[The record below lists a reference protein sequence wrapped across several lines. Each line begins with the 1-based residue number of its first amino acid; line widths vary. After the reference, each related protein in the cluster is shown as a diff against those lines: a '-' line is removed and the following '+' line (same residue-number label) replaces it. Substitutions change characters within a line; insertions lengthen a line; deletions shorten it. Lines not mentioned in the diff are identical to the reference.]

1 MRWPFWCGVVLV
13 TVVVAVMTAGAGAS
27 GGDRHPYRFSAPSHY
42 LRARVV
48 RAAASPMEEV
58 EVNGKENGDSTLNEE
73 NGEDTLKE
81 KEEEE
86 RSDITKKEEEER
98 GNVMLTDEEREKKEE
113 EKGDTTLKEEK
124 EEGKILKEEEKEN
137 TTPSKER
144 EEGKTTQKEE
154 ERENT
159 KLAEEGETGKATLKE
174 KAKETITL
182 KEEGQ
187 TVNTTMKEGETGNT
201 TLKKEKEKENTLKEE
216 KEKEI
221 TRKEEGQERLRVN
234 TSLREEEKQKDVGKG
249 GKHGQKHD
257 HHAFMR
263 DEDLLP
269 DTHECG
275 KRSRKSYRVMFG
287 EDAPL
292 NAYPWIAL
300 LGYKDPAQ
308 PDWLCGGT
316 LINDRY
322 VLSAGHCVHPVST
335 QRSNAGQLVKIR
347 LGEHN
352 LATDPDCPTDF
363 IDAKE
368 CAASPEDYNPEDVI
382 VHEGYNLTNMRNDIS
397 LIRLDRAVTVSHSIR
412 PVCLPQTGL
421 DVGKFLGSRDAVVAG
436 WGATEN
442 VTQSKILQR
451 APIPYNSNKKCEK
464 VYFMSLAESQL
475 CFGGR
480 GKQDSCYGDSGGPI
494 MQAKAG
500 TGQYTLLGVVSFGK
514 QICGIPGTPAVY
526 TNVAYYREWIVG
538 HLKP

>member
-13 TVVVAVMTAGAGAS
+13 TVMVAVMTAGAGAS

-48 RAAASPMEEV
+48 RAAASPTEEV

-98 GNVMLTDEEREKKEE
+98 GNVTLTDEEREKKEE

-124 EEGKILKEEEKEN
+124 EEGKNKLKEEEKED
-137 TTPSKER
+137 TTPTKER

-154 ERENT
+154 EKENT

-174 KAKETITL
+174 
-182 KEEGQ
+182 
-187 TVNTTMKEGETGNT
+187 
-201 TLKKEKEKENTLKEE
+201 EKEKENTLKEE

-221 TRKEEGQERLRVN
+221 TRKEEGQEGRTVN
-234 TSLREEEKQKDVGKG
+234 TSLTEEEKQKDVGKG
-249 GKHGQKHD
+249 DKHGQEHD
-257 HHAFMR
+257 RHAFMR

-526 TNVAYYREWIVG
+526 TNVAFYREWIVG